1 MSDPT
6 APLTRKPDCLLTP
19 GRSCASRFELLDRS
33 PQCVR
38 ERVLQFLT
46 AEIRSPLTRDA
57 YARAIGAFLT
67 WSADHGI
74 TDLSRVTPVQVAAY
88 VEELQHSRSR
98 PTVKRALAAIRR
110 FFDSLVVVGHVPHNP
125 AAPVRG
131 PRHIVTRGTT
141 PVLTGEETRHLLDSI
156 STSTKLNLRD
166 RALIG
171 LMVYTFA
178 RVTAAVSMHVE
189 DYFAQGKRWFVR
201 LHEKNGRLHQVPV
214 HSQLEPMLDAYVRAA
229 GLESQPASPLF
240 RSANP
245 SGGLTHRPL
254 SRHDAFRVVRRR
266 AVAAGLSETTCCH
279 TFRATGITSYLL
291 NGGTLD
297 HAQEIAGHAS
307 ARTTSLYDR
316 RTDSVAASEIE
327 RIRL

>member
-1 MSDPT
+1 MADPT
-6 APLTRKPDCLLTP
+6 APLSTKPNDLLTP
-19 GRSCASRFELLDRS
+19 HSSCASRFVLLERS
-33 PQCVR
+33 PPAVQTQ
-38 ERVLQFLT
+38 VLQFLT

-57 YARAIGAFLT
+57 YARAIGAFLA
-67 WSADHGI
+67 WIADHGV
-74 TDLSRVTPVQVAAY
+74 TDLSSVTAVHVAAY
-88 VEELQHSRSR
+88 VTELQHDHSC

-110 FFDSLVVVGHVPHNP
+110 FFDSIVVAGHMPHNP

-131 PRHIVTRGTT
+131 PQHIVTRGTT
-141 PVLTGEETRHLLDSI
+141 PVLTGDETRSLLDSI
-156 STSTKLNLRD
+156 SISTALGLRD

-178 RVTAAVSMHVE
+178 RVTAAVSMHVD

-214 HSQLEPMLDAYVRAA
+214 HSQLEPMLDAYLRAA
-229 GLESQPASPLF
+229 GLECQQESPLF

-245 SGGLTHRPL
+245 RGRLTDRPL
-254 SRHDAFRVVRRR
+254 SRHDAFRAVRRR
-266 AVAAGLSETTCCH
+266 AVAAGLSATTCCH
-279 TFRATGITSYLL
+279 TFRATGITSYLQ
-291 NGGTLD
+291 NGGTLE
-297 HAQEIAGHAS
+297 HAQAIAGHAS

-316 RTDSVAASEIE
+316 RTDSLSASEIE